1 MLGMVESGSE
11 CWARETEIAGNRSVP
26 QDRDSKMCAQVC
38 QCDSVPKCASVTKC
52 ALDPTRMIRGDN
64 TACIAGD

>member
-26 QDRDSKMCAQVC
+26 
-38 QCDSVPKCASVTKC
+38 KCASVTVCPSVPEKC
-52 ALDPTRMIRGDN
+52 ALDPTRMIWGDN

>member
-11 CWARETEIAGNRSVP
+11 CWARETEIAGYR
-26 QDRDSKMCAQVC
+26 
-38 QCDSVPKCASVTKC
+38 SVPKCASVTVCPSVPEKC
-52 ALDPTRMIRGDN
+52 ALDPTRMIWGDN

>member
-11 CWARETEIAGNRSVP
+11 CWARETEIAGNR
-26 QDRDSKMCAQVC
+26 
-38 QCDSVPKCASVTKC
+38 SVPKCASVTKC

>member
-1 MLGMVESGSE
+1 MLGMVESGSG
-11 CWARETEIAGNRSVP
+11 CWARETEIACNVTEVCPSVP
-26 QDRDSKMCAQVC
+26 E
-38 QCDSVPKCASVTKC
+38 KC

>member
-26 QDRDSKMCAQVC
+26 
-38 QCDSVPKCASVTKC
+38 KCAREVCLRPNKNDTG
-52 ALDPTRMIRGDN
+52 R
-64 TACIAGD
+64 